1 MNSNK
6 FGSNNFTS
14 SNFNTDNTE
23 DDSIM
28 VYQDFEDMKLRDEL
42 LRGIFAYG
50 FEKPSKIQQ
59 RAIMPVISGR
69 DVIAQAQSG
78 TGKTA
83 TYSIGALQQINTSLN
98 CVQTIILLNTRE
110 LAQQTTNVVLALGDY
125 MNIKVHCCIGGTRL
139 RDDINALKGG
149 VHVVVGTPGRIYGMI
164 KDGHL
169 QTEKLKTV
177 ILDEA
182 DQMLDDLFKDAIK
195 DIFQYVPQTSQICIF
210 SATLQESVLSLTEQF
225 MNNPIKILVKTEE
238 LTLEGI
244 KQYLIYM
251 EREDF
256 KLETLCDI
264 YNSISVSQ
272 TIIYVNTIMK
282 AKYLDEELRKRKF
295 TVALIHGEME
305 QNDRSKVIK
314 EFRQGG
320 SRILI
325 TTDLLARGIDIHQIS
340 VVINYDIPTNIP
352 NYLHRIGRS
361 GRFGRKG
368 VAINFTTQKDQ
379 HLLRDIEKYYSTQ
392 IEDLPENFAKYI

>member
-1 MNSNK
+1 
-6 FGSNNFTS
+6 
-14 SNFNTDNTE
+14 
-23 DDSIM
+23 
-28 VYQDFEDMKLRDEL
+28 
-42 LRGIFAYG
+42 
-50 FEKPSKIQQ
+50 
-59 RAIMPVISGR
+59 
-69 DVIAQAQSG
+69 
-78 TGKTA
+78 
-83 TYSIGALQQINTSLN
+83 
-98 CVQTIILLNTRE
+98 
-110 LAQQTTNVVLALGDY
+110 